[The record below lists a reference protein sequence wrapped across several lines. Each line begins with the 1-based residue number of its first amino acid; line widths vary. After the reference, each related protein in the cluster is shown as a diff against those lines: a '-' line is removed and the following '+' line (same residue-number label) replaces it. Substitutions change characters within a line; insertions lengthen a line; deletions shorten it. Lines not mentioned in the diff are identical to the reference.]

1 MSLKPGQGN
10 LPAMSLQNCTDI
22 IIIHREDES
31 DGEGHDE
38 KLVHGHITSISV
50 LRTYR
55 RLGIATKLMLAAE
68 EAMKEAYNGDYVS
81 LHVRVT
87 NRAAI
92 GLYKDVLKFRYIS
105 SESLKDNESR
115 KKILCRF

>member
-1 MSLKPGQGN
+1 MS
-10 LPAMSLQNCTDI
+10 
-22 IIIHREDES
+22 REDES
-31 DGEGHDE
+31 DAEAKDE
-38 KLVHGHITSISV
+38 KLIHGHITSLSV

-55 RLGIATKLMLAAE
+55 RLGIATKLMQAAE

-92 GLYKDVLKFRYIS
+92 GLYKDVLQFKYLIYLHMHLLL
-105 SESLKDNESR
+105 E
-115 KKILCRF
+115 